1 MPDISVI
8 VPVYNAEKTIERCV
22 NSIRK
27 QTFSN
32 LEIILVD
39 DGSKDA
45 SGSLCDRLA
54 EEDDRIRVCHKENG
68 GVSSARNCGISMAEG
83 TYIQFADCDDYLPQD
98 FCAAMLQAQKEYGE
112 EAFIWTALR
121 IVSENGT
128 VAEEELKYEEN
139 FCSHADR
146 GDVLKFSARYLLNSP
161 VNKLYHG
168 DIIRK
173 ASLRMNEAMSIAED
187 LLFNLEYLDAA
198 GNCPV
203 VILNSVPYFYVRN
216 GEVSLDHGYRAGYY
230 QIHKQ
235 VLGKLWDY
243 CSKWQVP
250 KEDIPLYYSRYW
262 EYMQAAITNVDF
274 AGNKLSKRQKY
285 IEKSHIIWDSHFQK
299 SLQYQKSWMG
309 RGSYLMLRSR
319 QYFLV
324 WIYSKIRSKQ

>member
-1 MPDISVI
+1 M
-8 VPVYNAEKTIERCV
+8 T
-22 NSIRK
+22 
-27 QTFSN
+27 
-32 LEIILVD
+32 
-39 DGSKDA
+39 A

-83 TYIQFADCDDYLPQD
+83 TYIQFVGCDNYLPQD
-98 FCAAMLQAQKEYGE
+98 FCADMLQAQKEYGE
-112 EAFIWTALR
+112 EAFIWVALR
-121 IVSENGT
+121 IISENGT

-139 FCSHADR
+139 SCSHADR
-146 GDVLKFSARYLLNSP
+146 RDVLKFSARYLLNSP

-173 ASLRMNEAMSIAED
+173 ASLRMNEAISIAED

-198 GNCPV
+198 GNCSV
-203 VILNSVPYFYVRN
+203 VILNSIPYFYVRN

-250 KEDIPLYYSRYW
+250 EEDIPLYYSRYW
-262 EYMQAAITNVDF
+262 EYMQAA
-274 AGNKLSKRQKY
+274 LSNNNCT
-285 IEKSHIIWDSHFQK
+285 
-299 SLQYQKSWMG
+299 
-309 RGSYLMLRSR
+309 GSSSTFW
-319 QYFLV
+319 Q
-324 WIYSKIRSKQ
+324 KIRENGKLYKDKYFQVALKEKKVQWVEAVITP